1 MWEGPHNRRDV
12 WPGGF
17 KDLQVLWEP
26 GMQAW
31 SRGGLS
37 VVEEQR
43 LRPSRGPSTT
53 CLRGT

>member
-37 VVEEQR
+37 VVEEQSI
-43 LRPSRGPSTT
+43 RPSRGPSTT
-53 CLRGT
+53 CLKGT